1 MPDNTDGSIVALKP
15 KATDPVTSA
24 SSEPA
29 HITLAWLGSAA
40 DLSEEDVAA
49 LREEVIS
56 YFAQVDDVITASV
69 VGRETLGADE
79 ADVVMVDGDGLRA
92 LRDGLVALPKVAELM
107 GRVEQYPEWTPHVT
121 LGYPDSPAND
131 PDYAGETIE
140 FDKASLWIGTKQED
154 MTFEVDEEAPMDD
167 EPEVEEAEDEPTDE
181 EMAAGLEEMG
191 DEPIPWH
198 GVLAPLGVESGD
210 MRVFDSGSLTWRDLP
225 IPFKWQKFDNEGH
238 DTSVVVG
245 NITNIWEEDGLLKA
259 EGFFASNAEA
269 AEVISLRAE
278 DMMRGVSVDV
288 DMATSEF
295 ATRSGI
301 AITAETTE
309 VPPDDDPIIQH
320 VTSGRVASSTIV
332 AIPAF
337 QEAWFDLGT
346 WADEQDMQDA
356 MEGEPEPTT
365 ASMRLQGDEYCMAGC
380 GVKAA
385 MLVDV
390 SEKVSVAFCAE
401 HGQAA
406 LDGNP
411 NDLIPD
417 EGKEFI
423 SSLTASG
430 SVAQFAPGTKDG
442 PGWITHPK
450 PTARIRRYWT
460 RGKGAAKIRWG
471 APGDFNRCRKQLV
484 KYVQNPEWLA
494 GTCANMHKEALGIW
508 PGQHT
513 AGGENTMT
521 ASAEMAP
528 SMTLVDSPEAIVAA
542 ATTKPAEWFED
553 PQLTGPT
560 PMTITESG
568 QVYGHA
574 ATWNECH
581 IGIQNKCVTAPHSIA
596 GYAYF
601 HTGEVLTD
609 KGPVAVG
616 NITMGTGHAGL
627 DMAAGP
633 AAAHYD
639 DTGTVIADVRMGEDK
654 YGIWFSGAVRS
665 TATEEQLTS
674 LRAAA
679 ISGDWRP
686 IGAGLEMVA
695 ALVVNVPGFPVPRT
709 AVAASG
715 AEAKFTALVAAAPVL
730 HTQMQVEEFDAK
742 TFARQVIAEMRAEDA
757 RQERRAAIAASL
769 GKDNRN
775 RREALLTRM
784 DGGE

>member
-1 MPDNTDGSIVALKP
+1 MPDNSNGAVLALIP
-15 KATDPVTSA
+15 RDDDPISAA
-24 SSEPA
+24 SSEDLT
-29 HITLAWLGSAA
+29 HMTLVWLGDAS
-40 DLSEEDVAA
+40 DLSEEDVATLTSVA
-49 LREEVIS
+49 EEWSNEPEGNLHAGVE
-56 YFAQVDDVITASV
+56 
-69 VGRETLGADE
+69 GRETLGNE
-79 ADVVMVDGDGLRA
+79 GADVVRLEGDGIRA
-92 LRDGLVALPKVAELM
+92 FRNGIAEDARVAPIMA
-107 GRVEQYPEWTPHVT
+107 RVKQFPEWLPHIT
-121 LGYPDSPAND
+121 MGYPDSPANAE
-131 PDYAGETIE
+131 YEGETVE
-140 FDKASLWIGTKQED
+140 FDRLVFWNGTERIP
-154 MTFEVDEEAPMDD
+154 FALGEESPVDE
-167 EPEVEEAEDEPTDE
+167 EPEVEETEAEPTDE
-181 EMAAGLEEMG
+181 EMAAGLDEMG
-191 DEPIPWH
+191 EEPIPWH

-210 MRVFDSGSLTWRDLP
+210 MRVFDAGSLTWRDLP

-301 AITAETTE
+301 VITAETTE

-356 MEGEPEPTT
+356 MEQEDEEPVA
-365 ASMRLQGDEYCMAGC
+365 AS
-380 GVKAA
+380 
-385 MLVDV
+385 
-390 SEKVSVAFCAE
+390 AE
-401 HGQAA
+401 T
-406 LDGNP
+406 
-411 NDLIPD
+411 
-417 EGKEFI
+417 EE
-423 SSLTASG
+423 
-430 SVAQFAPGTKDG
+430 FAPGTKDG
-442 PGWITHPK
+442 PGWVTHPK
-450 PTARIRRYWT
+450 ETNRIRTYWT

-513 AGGENTMT
+513 AGGENNMT

-581 IGIQNKCVTAPHSIA
+581 IGIQNKCVTAPHSVA